1 MMEQHAREYLLQIP
15 FWTKQKHT
23 ISQVQ
28 ELLTALGDPDR
39 RLRIIHVA
47 GTNGKGSVC
56 ADLTAVLTEAGYHV
70 GTFVSPHL
78 EDITERFLYD
88 GRPISEADLEQSF
101 QAVLTV
107 TETMRER
114 GFFHPTF
121 FEFVFLMAMELYGR
135 LRPDYVVLE
144 TGLGGRLDAT
154 NAVRDPIACVITSIS
169 LEHTQYLGTTI
180 REIAGEKAGILKPG
194 APVIYDAGDPDASQV
209 IRERAGSLGIPAWPV
224 SPSEPYDQVPFAAP
238 WQAVDAALAVK
249 CLKVLEPAGVDEA
262 VIRRGLS
269 KVSWPGR
276 MQEARPGVWLDG
288 AHNPGGIRAF
298 VEAVKGQLAA
308 GCGGEKPEG
317 GGTPVSGGVHL
328 LFAAVADKDYREMIR
343 LLCQG
348 LPLERVTVVQLHSE
362 RGLAAETLKEA
373 FQEEGVGAAEQF
385 AAVPEALDWALAH
398 KREPDRLYVVG
409 SLYLIGEIRAELA
422 RRKP

>member
-107 TETMRER
+107 TETIRER

-144 TGLGGRLDAT
+144 TGLGDA
-154 NAVRDPIACVITSIS
+154 
-169 LEHTQYLGTTI
+169 
-180 REIAGEKAGILKPG
+180 
-194 APVIYDAGDPDASQV
+194 
-209 IRERAGSLGIPAWPV
+209 
-224 SPSEPYDQVPFAAP
+224 
-238 WQAVDAALAVK
+238 
-249 CLKVLEPAGVDEA
+249 
-262 VIRRGLS
+262 
-269 KVSWPGR
+269 
-276 MQEARPGVWLDG
+276 
-288 AHNPGGIRAF
+288 
-298 VEAVKGQLAA
+298 
-308 GCGGEKPEG
+308 
-317 GGTPVSGGVHL
+317 
-328 LFAAVADKDYREMIR
+328 
-343 LLCQG
+343 
-348 LPLERVTVVQLHSE
+348 
-362 RGLAAETLKEA
+362 
-373 FQEEGVGAAEQF
+373 
-385 AAVPEALDWALAH
+385 
-398 KREPDRLYVVG
+398 
-409 SLYLIGEIRAELA
+409 
-422 RRKP
+422 